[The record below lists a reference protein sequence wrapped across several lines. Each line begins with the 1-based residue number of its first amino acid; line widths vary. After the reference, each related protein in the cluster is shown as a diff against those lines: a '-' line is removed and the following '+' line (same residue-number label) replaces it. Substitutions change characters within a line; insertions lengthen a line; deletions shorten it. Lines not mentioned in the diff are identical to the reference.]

1 MHEQMTSN
9 TGLQD
14 KLSMLERNGSSE
26 LRAKNSEL
34 LSYNLSYNECVSAKF
49 KH

>member
-9 TGLQD
+9 TGLHD

-34 LSYNLSYNECVSAKF
+34 LSYNECVSAKF